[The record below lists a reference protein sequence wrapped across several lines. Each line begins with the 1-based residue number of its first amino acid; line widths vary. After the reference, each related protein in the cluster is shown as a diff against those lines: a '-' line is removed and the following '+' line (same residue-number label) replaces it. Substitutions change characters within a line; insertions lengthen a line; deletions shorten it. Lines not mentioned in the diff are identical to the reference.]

1 MVNPQITSLLCSGSK
16 TGVLLPH
23 INIQSE
29 IRNHQADWVA
39 GFGGGKQKH
48 IIWGSHAHSGEP
60 TSHDQ
65 ETQHELEQGSAPF
78 FGKRL
83 DSKYFRL

>member
-1 MVNPQITSLLCSGSK
+1 MSCYLTLISSQKYAIIRLIGWL
-16 TGVLLPH
+16 VL
-23 INIQSE
+23 
-29 IRNHQADWVA
+29 
-39 GFGGGKQKH
+39 GGGKQKH